1 MRFIQGRVIKIAK
14 GEGGK
19 RRLLLERKDGSE
31 FVAVVL
37 NSTTV
42 NGVGTILKAGGF
54 EAREQA
60 HGRDVYEQI
69 EDGHDSV
76 AAIDLTKKDSIN
88 SQGIASAPKES
99 NLTEMQ
105 RCSIE
110 LAAIINLTS
119 KLMQQPFEEVVRDI
133 NDAYKRL

>member
-1 MRFIQGRVIKIAK
+1 MKFIQGTIKKIAK

-37 NSTTV
+37 DSTTV

-54 EAREQA
+54 EAKGQA
-60 HGRDVYEQI
+60 HGRDVYEQV
-69 EDGHDSV
+69 EEGLDSV
-76 AAIDLTKKDSIN
+76 AAIDLTEKDTTD
-88 SQGIASAPKES
+88 SQGIVSAPKES
-99 NLTEMQ
+99 FLTEAQ

-110 LAAIINLTS
+110 LAALINLTS
-119 KLMQQPFEEVVRDI
+119 QLLQQPIEEVVSNI
-133 NDAYKRL
+133 NETYKKL